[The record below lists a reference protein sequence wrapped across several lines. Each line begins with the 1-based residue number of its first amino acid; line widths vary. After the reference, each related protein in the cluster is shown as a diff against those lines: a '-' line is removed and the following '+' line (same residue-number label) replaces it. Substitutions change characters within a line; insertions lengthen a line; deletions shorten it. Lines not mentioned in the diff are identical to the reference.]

1 MKNTILAFT
10 LGLSASALASP
21 QQQIEQ
27 KVASWMSV
35 EVQPISSLAIRTAF
49 QCEFF
54 SATPVIKEPHGEM
67 RFGGYLFY
75 SLDDAVNSL
84 EQPSSTQDLPDM
96 SRCLN
101 AGFDLSDK
109 QNVLVFA
116 EAVKSLYEFN
126 SSSFSEQFET
136 VIEKSDSGWTI
147 ITGAFFDD
155 YSGYVIDLSNQQHG
169 PKISYSLD
177 LDR

>member
-1 MKNTILAFT
+1 
-10 LGLSASALASP
+10 
-21 QQQIEQ
+21 
-27 KVASWMSV
+27 
-35 EVQPISSLAIRTAF
+35 
-49 QCEFF
+49 
-54 SATPVIKEPHGEM
+54 M

-75 SLDDAVNSL
+75 SLDDAVGSL

-96 SRCLN
+96 SRCLK
-101 AGFDLSDK
+101 ADFDLSDK